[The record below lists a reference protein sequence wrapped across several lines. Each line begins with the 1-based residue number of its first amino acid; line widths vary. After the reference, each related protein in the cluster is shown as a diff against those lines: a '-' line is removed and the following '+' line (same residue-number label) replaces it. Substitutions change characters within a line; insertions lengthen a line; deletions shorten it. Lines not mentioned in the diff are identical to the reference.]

1 MKELTG
7 RSLMKSPGAPS
18 LRREV
23 EREFWRVIATGVT
36 GERAALA
43 VGVSQAAGARWFR
56 QGGGMPPM
64 DLAALSGRCLSFAER
79 EEIAILRA
87 QGAGVRVIARRL
99 GRSPSTISREL
110 RRTCR
115 RFNVPIEI
123 KKDSH
128 RDLWKAMRDQLMAQ
142 YTTDPAT
149 DGYGIYLVL
158 WFADPNKPASR
169 HPDGS
174 RPSTPEELRRRL
186 EQELTADQ
194 ARKIAVIVMDVTKP
208 SRRAGG

>member
-1 MKELTG
+1 MANLQLRLPGSVDAVREGSYAADT
-7 RSLMKSPGAPS
+7 RSD
-18 LRREV
+18 
-23 EREFWRVIATGVT
+23 I
-36 GERAALA
+36 RA
-43 VGVSQAAGARWFR
+43 
-56 QGGGMPPM
+56 
-64 DLAALSGRCLSFAER
+64 
-79 EEIAILRA
+79 
-87 QGAGVRVIARRL
+87 
-99 GRSPSTISREL
+99 
-110 RRTCR
+110 TCR

>member
-1 MKELTG
+1 
-7 RSLMKSPGAPS
+7 
-18 LRREV
+18 
-23 EREFWRVIATGVT
+23 
-36 GERAALA
+36 
-43 VGVSQAAGARWFR
+43 
-56 QGGGMPPM
+56 
-64 DLAALSGRCLSFAER
+64 
-79 EEIAILRA
+79 
-87 QGAGVRVIARRL
+87 
-99 GRSPSTISREL
+99 
-110 RRTCR
+110 
-115 RFNVPIEI
+115 
-123 KKDSH
+123 
-128 RDLWKAMRDQLMAQ
+128 MRDQLMAQ